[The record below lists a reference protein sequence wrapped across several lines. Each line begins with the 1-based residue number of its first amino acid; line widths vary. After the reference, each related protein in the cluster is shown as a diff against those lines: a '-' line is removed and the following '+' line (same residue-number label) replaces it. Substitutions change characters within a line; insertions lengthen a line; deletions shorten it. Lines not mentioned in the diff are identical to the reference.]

1 MSETYTMNKKLKKTK
16 RLQMACVLGL
26 FAAIGPL
33 SIDMYLP
40 SFPAL
45 AVDLQSSTSVVQLS
59 LTACLL
65 GMALG
70 QLWLGP
76 LSDQR
81 GRRVP
86 LILSLSIYCLSSI
99 ICASASSI
107 WMLILLRF
115 IQGMSGAGGMVISR
129 AIVRDLYSGSELT
142 KFFSLLMLINGAA
155 PILAPIVGGQLL
167 QFTSWHGVFIVLGIL
182 GLLMVL
188 AAFFGVQE
196 TLVTENRSKGGLS
209 QTLRT
214 FKGLLKD
221 RVFMGYVLAQGFVSA
236 SMFAYIS
243 GSPFVIQTIFGASAQ
258 TFSFI
263 FAVNGCG
270 IILASQVTGRLAG
283 RIKEKSL
290 LLIGLGIALSGGLLL
305 ILMLAFGVG
314 LPGILPAL
322 FLVVSSVGVVSTTC
336 FSLAM
341 ESQGKTAGSASALL
355 GLMPFILGSIMA
367 PLVGIG
373 NGQSAWPMGIII
385 LSCQIIAV
393 MAYFLL
399 SSRSSRG

>member
-1 MSETYTMNKKLKKTK
+1 
-16 RLQMACVLGL
+16 
-26 FAAIGPL
+26 
-33 SIDMYLP
+33 
-40 SFPAL
+40 
-45 AVDLQSSTSVVQLS
+45 
-59 LTACLL
+59 
-65 GMALG
+65 
-70 QLWLGP
+70 
-76 LSDQR
+76 
-81 GRRVP
+81 
-86 LILSLSIYCLSSI
+86 
-99 ICASASSI
+99 
-107 WMLILLRF
+107 
-115 IQGMSGAGGMVISR
+115 
-129 AIVRDLYSGSELT
+129 
-142 KFFSLLMLINGAA
+142 
-155 PILAPIVGGQLL
+155 
-167 QFTSWHGVFIVLGIL
+167 
-182 GLLMVL
+182 MVL

-196 TLVTENRSKGGLS
+196 TLATENRSKGGLS

-221 RVFMGYVLAQGFVSA
+221 RVFMGYVLAQGFVNA

-399 SSRSSRG
+399 SRRSSRG